1 MNIIIGTAGHV
12 DHGKTELIKALTG
25 KDTDRLHEEKE
36 RGISIV
42 LGFAPLKLT
51 DELNVGVVDVPGH
64 ERFVKTMVSGAVGVD
79 MALLV
84 VAADEGVMPQTEE
97 HMEVLRLLG
106 VRYGVVAITKT
117 DLAEE
122 DLAGL
127 VEEETRELTKGTFLE
142 GAPLVRTSVVTGEG
156 IEELRRALTDVAL
169 SVEKLRSGDFFRM
182 PVDRVFIRQGIGTI
196 VTGTTWSGEVKKGD
210 ELLVEPVHRK
220 VRVREVQSFD
230 RTLDA
235 ATPGLR
241 TALALHGIKKEEMEL
256 GYQLV
261 SPGVLEPANM
271 IDASIEVSNL
281 KGAGIKN
288 RQRVRFHH
296 AANEILARVITLE
309 GDALGP
315 GEKGFVQLRLER
327 PAVAMRGDRFV
338 IRSYSPMRVIAGG
351 TILDPVAIKARPKFF
366 GEIVN
371 HLRILE
377 GGSSEE
383 IVTEAAERERQHGI
397 GRTDLIRLGIGS
409 SEIDGIVSTLEA
421 ARKIASVGGRVFAE
435 SFIAEKVE
443 EAVRL
448 VSDFTA
454 ANRLSW
460 GMEREELRS
469 RLEIEFV
476 PLLELIVERGINE
489 GRMFAKDSLIR
500 TGGGDRDLSAEDS
513 AMLRDI
519 ENALEAAEYEFLS
532 EEDLKDRV
540 KATGDVRH
548 YLKMLEEE
556 EKAVRIIPGCYM
568 HRSFYEKMLEK
579 VKELLK
585 NKDTM
590 NVAEFKGLFSLS
602 RKFAVPL
609 LEHLDSKRY
618 TVRVGNERKAGPAAG
633 G

>member
-1 MNIIIGTAGHV
+1 
-12 DHGKTELIKALTG
+12 
-25 KDTDRLHEEKE
+25 
-36 RGISIV
+36 
-42 LGFAPLKLT
+42 
-51 DELNVGVVDVPGH
+51 
-64 ERFVKTMVSGAVGVD
+64 
-79 MALLV
+79 
-84 VAADEGVMPQTEE
+84 
-97 HMEVLRLLG
+97 
-106 VRYGVVAITKT
+106 
-117 DLAEE
+117 
-122 DLAGL
+122 
-127 VEEETRELTKGTFLE
+127 
-142 GAPLVRTSVVTGEG
+142 
-156 IEELRRALTDVAL
+156 
-169 SVEKLRSGDFFRM
+169 
-182 PVDRVFIRQGIGTI
+182 
-196 VTGTTWSGEVKKGD
+196 
-210 ELLVEPVHRK
+210 
-220 VRVREVQSFD
+220 
-230 RTLDA
+230 
-235 ATPGLR
+235 
-241 TALALHGIKKEEMEL
+241 
-256 GYQLV
+256 
-261 SPGVLEPANM
+261 
-271 IDASIEVSNL
+271 
-281 KGAGIKN
+281 
-288 RQRVRFHH
+288 
-296 AANEILARVITLE
+296 
-309 GDALGP
+309 
-315 GEKGFVQLRLER
+315 
-327 PAVAMRGDRFV
+327 
-338 IRSYSPMRVIAGG
+338 
-351 TILDPVAIKARPKFF
+351 
-366 GEIVN
+366 
-371 HLRILE
+371 
-377 GGSSEE
+377 
-383 IVTEAAERERQHGI
+383 
-397 GRTDLIRLGIGS
+397 
-409 SEIDGIVSTLEA
+409 EA
-421 ARKIASVGGRVFAE
+421 ARKIASVGGRVFTE
-435 SFIAEKVE
+435 SFIAEKME